1 MACDRN
7 IPVMNGIELLRAIR
21 ADENLKTI
29 PVLMV
34 MADAKP
40 GKYSASRTSQSQH
53 LYCQAVQCRDAAREV
68 EQDFS
73 EIVALKWEIN
83 RG

>member
-1 MACDRN
+1 LLWTNSIGKKARLCGLR
-7 IPVMNGIELLRAIR
+7 PEHAGENGIELLRAIR

-34 MADAKP
+34 MAEAKP
-40 GKYSASRTSQSQH
+40 GKYSGSRTSQRQQ
-53 LYCQAVQCRDAAREV
+53 LYCQA
-68 EQDFS
+68 
-73 EIVALKWEIN
+73 EIN